1 MDYCATHPDAIIRYH
16 ASDMILA
23 LHSDGSYLSEP
34 NSKSRA
40 AGHYYLTNKGTQ
52 DLNNGAILTL
62 TKIIKHVMGSA
73 GETEVASL
81 YYNCKN
87 AVVLRRA
94 LNEMGHLQPKTTV
107 ITDNSTAEG
116 LINKTMTPRRAKT
129 YDQRTNWLKCREAQ
143 KQFNIIWKSGK
154 VNRADY
160 HSKTH
165 PASVYQDKRSD
176 YVAAPA
182 A

>member
-1 MDYCATHPDAIIRYH
+1 
-16 ASDMILA
+16 
-23 LHSDGSYLSEP
+23 
-34 NSKSRA
+34 
-40 AGHYYLTNKGTQ
+40 
-52 DLNNGAILTL
+52 
-62 TKIIKHVMGSA
+62 MGSA

-81 YYNCKN
+81 TICKN
-87 AVVLRRA
+87 AVVLRRV
-94 LNEMGHLQPKTTV
+94 LNEMGHLQPKTIV
-107 ITDNSTAEG
+107 ITENSTAEG

-154 VNRADY
+154 VNRAEY

-165 PASVYQDKRSD
+165 PVSVYQGKISD
-176 YVAAPA
+176 YVAAA

>member
-1 MDYCATHPDAIIRYH
+1 M
-16 ASDMILA
+16 
-23 LHSDGSYLSEP
+23 
-34 NSKSRA
+34 
-40 AGHYYLTNKGTQ
+40 
-52 DLNNGAILTL
+52 
-62 TKIIKHVMGSA
+62 TKIIKHIMGSA

-87 AVVLRRA
+87 AVVLRKA
-94 LNEMGHLQPKTTV
+94 LNEMGHLKPKTTL

-143 KQFNIIWKSGK
+143 KQFNSIWKSGK